1 MLLRNANFLF
11 NTMEG
16 NYLTS
21 GDLAMWDTARTS
33 RAGNWYGGYGEGCGC
48 GHYGYR
54 HHGAATTGVALG
66 AAGLGVAIFGGLAVA
81 FGLNSASKARA
92 RGAENTMAAQSKT
105 MELIAATVN
114 REASRQDGVN
124 IDVQQTLR
132 SQAYTSAYG
141 GGANANAFAQ
151 AEALALLQQNNNTGL
166 NSAVGGCNYLRV
178 ARVSGSRLCG
188 CDTCSEG

>member
-1 MLLRNANFLF
+1 
-11 NTMEG
+11 MEG

-33 RAGNWYGGYGEGCGC
+33 RAGNWYGGYGDCGY
-48 GHYGYR
+48 GHGYGYHR
-54 HHGAATTGVALG
+54 NGMAATGIGLG
-66 AAGLGVAIFGGLAVA
+66 AGLGGGALLLAIAGIWGV
-81 FGLNSASKARA
+81 NNASKARA
-92 RGAENTMAAQSKT
+92 RGNEQTITAQGKT

-114 REASRQDGVN
+114 REAVRQDGIN
-124 IDVQQTLR
+124 IDVQQNMR
-132 SQAYTSAYG
+132 SQAYTTAYG
-141 GGANANAFAQ
+141 GGANAQSNALAT
-151 AEALALLQQNNNTGL
+151 AEALALLNNGNNSTGL